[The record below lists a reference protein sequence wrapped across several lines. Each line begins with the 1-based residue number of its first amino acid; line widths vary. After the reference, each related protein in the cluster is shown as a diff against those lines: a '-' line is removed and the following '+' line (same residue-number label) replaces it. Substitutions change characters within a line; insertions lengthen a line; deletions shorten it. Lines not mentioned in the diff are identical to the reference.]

1 MKRTVIGT
9 LAALLPFLLL
19 TGLGCEDVVRS
30 FEALLSGSWIIPP
43 VTTAATG
50 EAVINLDAGDTEVSY
65 KLTVEDIEN
74 VASAYIY
81 LAPSGQTGEII
92 AHLYPGPT
100 KPGPFSGVLAENS
113 LRVADLKGPLA
124 GEPMSRM
131 ITVLRAGSTYVQVN
145 TDSFPNGEIRGQIR

>member
-1 MKRTVIGT
+1 MKRTMTGT

-19 TGLGCEDVVRS
+19 AGLGCEQVVRS
-30 FEALLSGSWIIPP
+30 FAAQLSGSWIVPP

-50 EAVINLDAGDTEVSY
+50 EAILNLDAGDTEVGY

-81 LAPSGQTGEII
+81 LAPAGQTGEII
-92 AHLYPGPT
+92 ADLYPGPT

-131 ITVLRAGSTYVQVN
+131 IAVLRAGSTYVQVN